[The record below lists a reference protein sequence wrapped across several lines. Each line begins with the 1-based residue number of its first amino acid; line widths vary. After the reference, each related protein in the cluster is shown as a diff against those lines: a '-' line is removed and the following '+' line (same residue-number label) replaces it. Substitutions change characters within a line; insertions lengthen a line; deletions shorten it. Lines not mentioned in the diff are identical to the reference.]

1 MRNNSGRRKLSLR
14 LRPWLPRAWTV
25 AGCALAMGLMAGSV
39 AATPGSGVSSKTLAQ
54 GVTDSP
60 VEVKTTGP
68 TDVVARTITI
78 NPGGTT
84 GWHYHP
90 GKVVA
95 VVVSGTLTRTL
106 AKDDGTCTVIT
117 SVPGD
122 AFVEESGDRH
132 VHNGRNL
139 GKKPVVLHATYI
151 LPKNSPVSVDAKDP
165 GCR

>member
-1 MRNNSGRRKLSLR
+1 MRNNSGRRELSLR

-60 VEVKTTGP
+60 VEVKTTGA
-68 TDVVARTITI
+68 T
-78 NPGGTT
+78 
-84 GWHYHP
+84 
-90 GKVVA
+90 
-95 VVVSGTLTRTL
+95 
-106 AKDDGTCTVIT
+106 DDGTCTVIT

-165 GCR
+165 GC